1 MASKHGFK
9 GMSSAPVADAVVLP
23 SSSQSRLW
31 QFQLGSHQQLSS
43 LWQCRMSVTRFP
55 VRSASKTLAVNIAA
69 TLAWVLLAASLP
81 PRVARSEMPISTTA
95 AVPTAAVP
103 TASLPSVAVPTA
115 AVTTASIAAAA
126 TIPMTATPMAA
137 SPMEVLPAEALA
149 GVERPAV
156 LPGGDRGSLVIMG
169 GSERFQNRVIWEEIV
184 RRAGGRGARI
194 AVFPTASGNPQVDGE
209 DFARILN
216 NEGADAFVVPIAR
229 SFPVNPEL
237 AARDPQ
243 VAASVRQATG
253 VFFVGGSQTRIRQA
267 LVGPAGE
274 DTPVLQAIRAVYR
287 DGGVIA
293 GTSAGAAVMSRVMFR
308 SPPTVLNTMLNGVT
322 MGREIDHGLGFLD
335 SDWFVDQHC
344 LVRGRFA
351 RTLVAM
357 REQGIDFGVGVDE
370 DTALVVA
377 GDEARV
383 IGHKGVLLFDLSQAE
398 VDENQSAF
406 NIRNARLSYLDRG
419 DRLNLRTAAITA
431 SAEKLAGRRIEPNSP
446 DFRPRFRNR
455 PVFNDILGN
464 MAVHDLMVRLIDN
477 RYSEGLGLAFDG
489 AAALMGP
496 TPGFEFRF
504 YRSVDSAAW
513 QTEAFGGDD
522 YTIAHIHLDVTPVQL
537 IGPLYTK

>member
-1 MASKHGFK
+1 MPTKHGFH
-9 GMSSAPVADAVVLP
+9 GMASPPRADIATRHR
-23 SSSQSRLW
+23 SSSGPLQAALAILLSVSLTAVMTAGTSTAWSLRAAYGEMPIPISVNSVVPA
-31 QFQLGSHQQLSS
+31 GS
-43 LWQCRMSVTRFP
+43 VP
-55 VRSASKTLAVNIAA
+55 PAAVAPM
-69 TLAWVLLAASLP
+69 ASLP
-81 PRVARSEMPISTTA
+81 TA
-95 AVPTAAVP
+95 TLPTATLP
-103 TASLPSVAVPTA
+103 TGTLPT
-115 AVTTASIAAAA
+115 VTQPAA
-126 TIPMTATPMAA
+126 TPSADIPPMDGGPMAA
-137 SPMEVLPAEALA
+137 LA
-149 GVERPAV
+149 DAERPKE
-156 LPGGDRGSLVIMG
+156 LPGRDRGSLVIMG
-169 GSERFQNRVIWEEIV
+169 GSERFQNRVIWAEIV
-184 RRAGGRGARI
+184 RRAGGRGSRI

-229 SFPVNPEL
+229 NLPVAPEV

-243 VAASVRQATG
+243 VADSVRQSQG

-335 SDWFVDQHC
+335 RDWFVDQHC

-357 REQGIDFGVGVDE
+357 REQGFDFGVGVDE
-370 DTALVVA
+370 DTALVVTGEDA
-377 GDEARV
+377 HV
-383 IGHKGVLLFDLSQAE
+383 IGHKGVLLFDLSQSE
-398 VDENQSAF
+398 VDEDQPAF
-406 NIRNARLSYLDRG
+406 NIRNARLSYLDQG
-419 DRLNLRTAAITA
+419 DRLNLRTAEITP
-431 SAEKLAGRRIEPNSP
+431 SPEKQAGRRVEPNAP
-446 DFRPRFRNR
+446 DFRPRFRSR
-455 PVFNDILGN
+455 PFFNDILGN

-477 RYSEGLGLAFDG
+477 RYVEGLGLAFDG

-504 YRSVDSAAW
+504 YRSGDSAAW

-522 YTIAHIHLDVTPVQL
+522 YTIANIHVDVTPVQL